1 MPVKTLPRTK
11 PVAPEHEPDAKRKL
25 KLQPPYNVVLLNDD
39 DHTVDYVVL
48 LMQKVFGKK
57 PEDGLS
63 VAEEVHTKGRAI
75 VLTTTLEHAEFKQ
88 QQVHDFGPDPLI
100 PRCKG
105 SMSAVIEVAE

>member
-11 PVAPEHEPDAKRKL
+11 PSAPEHEPDAKRKL
-25 KLQPPYNVVLLNDD
+25 KHQPPYNVVLLNDD
-39 DHTVDYVVL
+39 DHSVDYVVFM
-48 LMQKVFGKK
+48 MQKLFGKK
-57 PEDGLS
+57 PEDGLR

-88 QQVHDFGPDPLI
+88 QQIHEFGPDQKVSH
-100 PRCKG
+100 CKG